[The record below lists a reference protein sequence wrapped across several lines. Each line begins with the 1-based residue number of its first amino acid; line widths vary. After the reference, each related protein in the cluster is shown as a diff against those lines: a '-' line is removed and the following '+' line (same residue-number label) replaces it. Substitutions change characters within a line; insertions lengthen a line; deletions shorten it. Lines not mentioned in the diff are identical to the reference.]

1 MKTIKVEFRPG
12 CSLFGAMC
20 LIRGINSKVVII
32 DNTTLMCEIA
42 INDFNRIKKLR
53 NDIDVLNVSFYDNDV
68 ETIKG
73 LFDETH

>member
-12 CSLFGAMC
+12 CSLFAAMC
-20 LIRGINSKVVII
+20 LMRSFGSRMVIL
-32 DNTTLMCEIA
+32 NNYTLMCEVGIA
-42 INDFNRIKKLR
+42 DFDRIKKLR